1 VWLLTDEA
9 LWRGRLISRLAWRGV
24 CVLYLIYT
32 MQRQGPWSLAQGL
45 MSQSYMSH
53 CKPPPHVATC
63 SEPLLR
69 SVVAC
74 RELLLL
80 IDTRLRSLLR
90 VTTCCE
96 SLVHLLLVVTTL
108 GPLLL
113 VVTHREHPLCA
124 AMRREPLYIAR
135 LYCSSHPV

>member
-1 VWLLTDEA
+1 LARAVDFKARMARRMCTIPHIHYAMSRA
-9 LWRGRLISRLAWRGV
+9 LVAGARSHV
-24 CVLYLIYT
+24 PKLY
-32 MQRQGPWSLAQGL
+32 
-45 MSQSYMSH
+45 
-53 CKPPPHVATC
+53 VAT
-63 SEPLLR
+63 
-69 SVVAC
+69 C